1 MEYLNKMA
9 LETNPSS
16 FIKLIE
22 FISLF
27 REYVNNQINIKNEN
41 PENLSCYSNNFINK
55 FITKY
60 DFGFSKQ
67 ESIKLFKNFCFWLND
82 SHYSKFKILH
92 LHK

>member
-27 REYVNNQINIKNEN
+27 REYVNKKINIKNEN
-41 PENLSCYSNNFINK
+41 PENLPPPIYVGDGLAGQPK
-55 FITKY
+55 LATK
-60 DFGFSKQ
+60 
-67 ESIKLFKNFCFWLND
+67 CFVMPTLR
-82 SHYSKFKILH
+82 STTVS
-92 LHK
+92 